1 MQFTLI
7 KYPSPKSLKLANPDD
22 LFPFH
27 VDPFPQ
33 SCIKPITNKRKIG
46 KVSFHKR
53 LIEKKKILKP
63 FTNRK
68 ILSKIPFYKSFVD
81 QPNNAKYSSAFK
93 NYAHSLAAEV
103 LEFRAAVVQLISMK
117 TCAKNKFGC

>member
-46 KVSFHKR
+46 KVSFQKR
-53 LIEKKKILKP
+53 LIEKKKKSL
-63 FTNRK
+63 NR
-68 ILSKIPFYKSFVD
+68 LLTE
-81 QPNNAKYSSAFK
+81 KY
-93 NYAHSLAAEV
+93 
-103 LEFRAAVVQLISMK
+103 
-117 TCAKNKFGC
+117 